1 MTTTDQPVT
10 VTICTTCRAGQIT
23 AEDAPRPGQ
32 QLFDALSGHLPDG
45 VQLRGAECL
54 SACSR
59 GCSMVLSGG
68 PSRWTYVYGDLD
80 TDAHLSDIVN
90 GVTAYAQTS
99 DGVVPWRERPVVFR
113 KQSIARIPPQEP
125 TE

>member
-45 VQLRGAECL
+45 VQLR
-54 SACSR
+54 
-59 GCSMVLSGG
+59 SMF
-68 PSRWTYVYGDLD
+68 
-80 TDAHLSDIVN
+80 HLL
-90 GVTAYAQTS
+90 Q
-99 DGVVPWRERPVVFR
+99 
-113 KQSIARIPPQEP
+113 
-125 TE
+125 